1 MDDQLYAEERKQSI
15 VNIVNEKNRMQVAE
29 LADLFKVTGST
40 IRNDLRELENEGL
53 VTRTHGGVIK
63 RDFQR
68 SVEIV
73 PKSREFTNEKYRI
86 AERAIRLIEENDILA
101 IDTGTSCRAFAERL
115 INSPLKRLTILTY
128 DLEIALLLSEKTNY
142 QVQIIGGAIRNGY
155 PYVSGSSV
163 ALGLAGFSVDKVI
176 LGTTSFDKN
185 YGYSTPN
192 YETAEM
198 KKCLMNISRIK
209 IVLCESSKINQR
221 SFKQFATPDECD
233 YLITDSHITQEQQT
247 DIAGLN
253 INLLLV

>member
-86 AERAIRLIEENDILA
+86 AERAVRLIEENDILA

>member
-86 AERAIRLIEENDILA
+86 AERAVRLIEENDILA

-233 YLITDSHITQEQQT
+233 YLITDSHITQEQQS

>member
-15 VNIVNEKNRMQVAE
+15 VNLVNEKNRMQVAE
-29 LADLFKVTGST
+29 LADIFKVTGST

-68 SVEIV
+68 SVEII

-86 AERAIRLIEENDILA
+86 AERAVKLIEENDILA
-101 IDTGTSCRAFAERL
+101 IDTGTSCSAFAEKL
-115 INSPLKRLTILTY
+115 INSQLQRLTILTY

-142 QVQIIGGAIRNGY
+142 QVQVIGGAIRNGY

-176 LGTTSFDKN
+176 LGTTSFDKE
-185 YGYSTPN
+185 YGHSTPN

-198 KKCLMNISRIK
+198 KKSLSNIGRIK
-209 IVLCESSKINQR
+209 IVLCESNKINQR
-221 SFKQFATPDECD
+221 SFKQFAKPDECD
-233 YLITDSHITQEQQT
+233 YLITDSHITQEQRI
-247 DIAGLN
+247 DIDALN
-253 INLLLV
+253 INFLIV

>member
-86 AERAIRLIEENDILA
+86 AERAVRLIEENDILA

-209 IVLCESSKINQR
+209 IVLCESTKINQR

-233 YLITDSHITQEQQT
+233 YLITDSHITQEQQS

>member
-86 AERAIRLIEENDILA
+86 AERAVRLIEENDILA

-247 DIAGLN
+247 DITGLN

>member
-15 VNIVNEKNRMQVAE
+15 VNIVNEKNRMQVTE
-29 LADLFKVTGST
+29 LADLFNVTGST

-68 SVEIV
+68 SVEII
-73 PKSREFTNEKYRI
+73 PKSREYTNEKYRI
-86 AERAIRLIEENDILA
+86 AERAVRLVEENDILA
-101 IDTGTSCRAFAERL
+101 IDTGTSCRAFAEKL

-128 DLEIALLLSEKTNY
+128 DLEIALLISEKTNY
-142 QVQIIGGAIRNGY
+142 QVQVIGGAIRNGY

-163 ALGLAGFSVDKVI
+163 ALGLSGFSVDKVI
-176 LGTTSFDKN
+176 FGTTSFDKD

-198 KKCLMNISRIK
+198 KKCLMNIGRIK

-221 SFKQFATPDECD
+221 SFKQFAKPDECD
-233 YLITDSHITQEQQT
+233 YLITDSQITSEQQM
-247 DIAGLN
+247 DISALN
-253 INLLLV
+253 INLLMV

>member
-29 LADLFKVTGST
+29 LADIFKVTGST

-68 SVEIV
+68 SVEII
-73 PKSREFTNEKYRI
+73 PKSREFTTEKYRI
-86 AERAIRLIEENDILA
+86 ADRAVRLIEENDILA
-101 IDTGTSCRAFAERL
+101 IDTGTSCRAFAEKL
-115 INSPLKRLTILTY
+115 INSSLKRLTILTY

-142 QVQIIGGAIRNGY
+142 QVHVIGGAIRNGY

-163 ALGLAGFSVDKVI
+163 ALGLVGFSVDKVI
-176 LGTTSFDKN
+176 LGTTSFDKE

-198 KKCLMNISRIK
+198 KKSLLNISRIK
-209 IVLCESSKINQR
+209 IVLCESDKINQR
-221 SFKQFATPDECD
+221 SFKQFAKPDECD
-233 YLITDSHITQEQQT
+233 YLITDSHITREQQT
-247 DIAGLN
+247 DFDTLN
-253 INLLLV
+253 INFLIV

>member
-15 VNIVNEKNRMQVAE
+15 VNLVNEKNRMQVAE
-29 LADLFKVTGST
+29 LAEIFKVTGST

-68 SVEIV
+68 SVEII
-73 PKSREFTNEKYRI
+73 PKSREFTSEKYQI
-86 AERAIRLIEENDILA
+86 AERAVRLIEENDILA
-101 IDTGTSCRAFAERL
+101 IDTGTSCRAFAEKL

-142 QVQIIGGAIRNGY
+142 QVQVIGGAIRNGY

-176 LGTTSFDKN
+176 LGTTSFDKK
-185 YGYSTPN
+185 YGHSTPN

-198 KKCLMNISRIK
+198 KKSLINIGRIK

-233 YLITDSHITQEQQT
+233 YLITDKHMTREQQQ
-247 DIAGLN
+247 DIDELK
-253 INLLLV
+253 INLLIV